1 MSELY
6 EKDKPSGC
14 ILSDSCNFII
24 GCSEDENPFGNMTDE
39 DFAIVMVEISEC
51 IKAISDHMDTLQAN
65 CTLEEMYDLLTAMK
79 RVNQLAVIEVN
90 ENRNYNQ

>member
-6 EKDKPSGC
+6 EKNQPSGC

-24 GCSEDENPFGNMTDE
+24 GCSEDENPFGGMSDE
-39 DFAIVMVEISEC
+39 EFSTVMVEISMC
-51 IKAISDHMDTLQAN
+51 IKSISEHMDILQDN
-65 CTLEEMYDLLTAMK
+65 LTLEEIYSLLAAMK

>member
-1 MSELY
+1 MSNLY
-6 EKDKPSGC
+6 KDNEPSRC

-24 GCSEDENPFGNMTDE
+24 ECSESNDPFGGMSDE
-39 DFAIVMVEISEC
+39 DFSSVMVEISMC
-51 IKAISDHMDTLQAN
+51 ISSISDHMDILQDN
-65 CTLEEMYDLLTAMK
+65 FTLEEMLVLLEAMK

>member
-24 GCSEDENPFGNMTDE
+24 GCSEDENPFGAMTDE
-39 DFAIVMVEISEC
+39 DFAVVMVEISEC
-51 IKAISDHMDTLQAN
+51 IKAISDHMDILQSN
-65 CTLEEMYDLLTAMK
+65 CTLEEMYSLLTAMK
-79 RVNQLAVIEVN
+79 RVNQLAIIEVN

>member
-6 EKDKPSGC
+6 EKAKPSGC
-14 ILSDSCNFII
+14 ILSDSSNFII
-24 GCSEDENPFGNMTDE
+24 GCSEDENPFGAMTDE
-39 DFAIVMVEISEC
+39 DFATVMVEISEC
-51 IKAISDHMDTLQAN
+51 IRAISDHMDTLQAN
-65 CTLEEMYDLLTAMK
+65 CTIEEMYYLLTAMK

>member
-6 EKDKPSGC
+6 EKNQPSGC

-39 DFAIVMVEISEC
+39 DFAVVMAEISEC
-51 IKAISDHMDTLQAN
+51 IKAISNHMDTLQAN
-65 CTLEEMYDLLTAMK
+65 FTLEELYSLLEAMK